1 MKRIGITTTAALAI
15 LALTAASIASTATAL
30 EILPTPTATS
40 PLSFTDKAG
49 PGTPF
54 GTLTNL
60 LNSPIECKKDTSKG
74 SFTTATLGT
83 IELRFEECGQLGQ
96 KCTGLKDEAGKIT
109 FKGTVHFADGL
120 LSGKQVA
127 AFAFLTTEVT
137 HFTCGIVLFEV
148 LAGGCQAGLVLE
160 NSLNKLVEKVFVA
173 FLLKEKINGDTDI
186 PFINLPTESACE
198 LKLRV
203 SEGEKEDMS
212 AFKQE
217 GTGEQEIEGFKQ
229 NGVAVT
235 VLLHT

>member
-1 MKRIGITTTAALAI
+1 MKRIAITTTTALAI

-40 PLSFTDKAG
+40 PLSFIDKAG

-60 LNSPIECKKDTSKG
+60 LNGPIECLKDTSKG
-74 SFTTATLGT
+74 SFTSATLGT
-83 IELRFEECGQLGQ
+83 IEIKFEDCKQLGQ

-109 FKGTVHFADGL
+109 LKGELHFTDGL
-120 LSGKQVA
+120 LSAKVVA
-127 AFAFLTTEVT
+127 AFAILTTEVT
-137 HFTCGIVLFEV
+137 HFTCGLVLVEI

-160 NSLNKLVEKVFVA
+160 NSLDKLVSKVLVA

-212 AFKQE
+212 AFKQD
-217 GTGEQEIEGFKQ
+217 GAGEEELESFQQ